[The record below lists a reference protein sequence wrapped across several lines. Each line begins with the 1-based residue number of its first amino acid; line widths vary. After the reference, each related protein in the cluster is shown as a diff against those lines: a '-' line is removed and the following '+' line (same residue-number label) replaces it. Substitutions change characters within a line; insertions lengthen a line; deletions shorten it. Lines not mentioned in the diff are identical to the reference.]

1 MKMNPQP
8 PIETLTGSSC
18 PAPNSS
24 RESAKALTPVDASPK
39 TPLKQKKKIQCN
51 SYQVIETLPRHIESS
66 TNKKKWNCNKMR
78 LHIKL

>member
-1 MKMNPQP
+1 MKVNPQP

-39 TPLKQKKKIQCN
+39 TPLKQKKKL
-51 SYQVIETLPRHIESS
+51 EF
-66 TNKKKWNCNKMR
+66 K
-78 LHIKL
+78 

>member
-1 MKMNPQP
+1 MKINPQP

-39 TPLKQKKKIQCN
+39 TPLKQKKNTMQFLPSYRN
-51 SYQVIETLPRHIESS
+51 SSYAHRII
-66 TNKKKWNCNKMR
+66 NKKKSGTVTK
-78 LHIKL
+78 

>member
-1 MKMNPQP
+1 MKVNPQP

-39 TPLKQKKKIQCN
+39 TPLKQKKN
-51 SYQVIETLPRHIESS
+51 
-66 TNKKKWNCNKMR
+66 WNLNKMR
-78 LHIKL
+78 LHIKLPRREGNRQ